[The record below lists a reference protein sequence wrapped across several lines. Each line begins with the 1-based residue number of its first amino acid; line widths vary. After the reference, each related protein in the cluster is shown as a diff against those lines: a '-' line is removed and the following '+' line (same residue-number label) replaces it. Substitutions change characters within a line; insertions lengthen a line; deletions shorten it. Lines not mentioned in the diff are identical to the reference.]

1 MNVLFGLQFPSSP
14 WFWSPPCAS
23 PTPVPFL
30 NLESNWGHTSS
41 GMPKASKAKRT
52 RTNRSF
58 IWPCHDMNLVD
69 ADALWQRCY
78 GSGKKKRQHDAT
90 HNSGRWL
97 FGGCLQPSILKIP
110 RKCVGF
116 TSNKPPSVRVTVYLW
131 GLNPACFTCLPF
143 GPFGG

>member
-1 MNVLFGLQFPSSP
+1 LNVLFGLCQFPSSP
-14 WFWSPPCAS
+14 WFWSLPCAS

-78 GSGKKKRQHDAT
+78 GSGKKREAT
-90 HNSGRWL
+90 
-97 FGGCLQPSILKIP
+97 
-110 RKCVGF
+110 
-116 TSNKPPSVRVTVYLW
+116 
-131 GLNPACFTCLPF
+131 
-143 GPFGG
+143 